1 MLKLSLETPKN
12 EAYFTIFNF
21 FNFFFGGEAK
31 RDFVRNK
38 EKSRDVTSSAD
49 VDSSLVSTWFIL
61 HVCEYLV
68 SIVVSRASEAK
79 LQNILRSWKFT
90 RKTATRP

>member
-61 HVCEYLV
+61 HVLGSREYCR
-68 SIVVSRASEAK
+68 IASK
-79 LQNILRSWKFT
+79 RGQVTKYSQVMKIY
-90 RKTATRP
+90 